1 MTLSATPKMSPAARQ
16 LLDQL
21 VAESQKLSEQTEA
34 EALIEK
40 RQAAQEKLMSKG
52 LPTRKDEDWQYT
64 SLLPLFKHAF
74 TVKPAQEIALEAIQ
88 PFLPEFEAI
97 RLTFVDGVFS
107 EELSAGFDFIPDAL
121 SIEMADADAIQS
133 VNLEEQADAIQLMN
147 EMLLDQGLT
156 LSLDKGEGIEVP
168 VHVLHVQTQP
178 DQLVNLRMQID
189 LSENSE
195 MMLVQQFVSLKD
207 GDSALVND
215 LTKVT
220 VADKAR
226 FKQVVLQDMNQESF
240 YFANQFFDQSASSV
254 VETNYIGLG
263 CEISRHQNYL
273 MMLGEHAESLQNSI
287 GLGTGKQIID
297 SRTSTTHQAAHCNS
311 RQLHKLVLDDQS
323 RGVFNG
329 MIHVVKGAQ
338 KTDGQMDNKNLL
350 LSKTAK
356 VDAKPQLEIYADD
369 VKCSHGCASGQIDE
383 QQVFYA
389 QARGIRKADAL
400 QLITRAF
407 LLEPLESISNLS
419 LRSWLTDTVSRKLA
433 KQ

>member
-1 MTLSATPKMSPAARQ
+1 MTLAATPKMSPAARQ

-21 VAESQKLSEQTEA
+21 VAESQRLNEQTEA

-40 RQAAQEKLMSKG
+40 RQAAQERLLSQG

-64 SLLPLFKHAF
+64 SLIPMLSHVFEI
-74 TVKPAQEIALEAIQ
+74 KPAKAITLDDIQ
-88 PFLPEFEAI
+88 SFLPEFDTI

-107 EELSAGFDFIPDAL
+107 EELSSGFDFIPDAL

-133 VNLEEQADAIQLMN
+133 IGLEEQADAFQLMN

-156 LSLDKGEGIEVP
+156 ISLEKGEALAVP
-168 VHVLHVQTQP
+168 VHILHVQTQSE
-178 DQLVNLRMQID
+178 QWVNLRTQVD
-189 LSENSE
+189 LAENSE
-195 MMLVQQFVSLKD
+195 MMLLQQFVSLEL
-207 GDSALVND
+207 GHSALVND
-215 LTKVT
+215 IAKVT
-220 VADKAR
+220 VADHAR
-226 FKQVVLQDMNQESF
+226 FKQVVLQDMNSESF
-240 YFANQFFDQSASSV
+240 YFANQFFEQSSSSV
-254 VETNYIGLG
+254 IETNYIGLG

-273 MMLGEHAESLQNSI
+273 MMLGEHSESMQNSI
-287 GLGTGKQIID
+287 GLGTGKQVID

-407 LLEPLESISNLS
+407 LLEPLESITNLT
-419 LRSWLTDTVSRKLA
+419 LRNWLTETISRKLA
-433 KQ
+433 NQ

>member
-1 MTLSATPKMSPAARQ
+1 MTLAATPKMSPAARQ
-16 LLDQL
+16 LLEQL
-21 VAESQKLSEQTEA
+21 VAESQKLNEQTEA

-40 RQAAQEKLMSKG
+40 RQAAQEKFLSQG

-64 SLLPLFKHAF
+64 ALMPLFKHSF
-74 TVKPAQEIALEAIQ
+74 EVKQAKAVTLAAIE
-88 PFLPEFEAI
+88 PFLPELDVI

-121 SIEMADADAIQS
+121 SIEMADADAIQGI
-133 VNLEEQADAIQLMN
+133 NLAEQVDAFQLMN
-147 EMLLDQGLT
+147 EMLLDQGLA
-156 LSLDKGEGIEVP
+156 LSLEKGQALEVP
-168 VHVLHVQTQP
+168 LHILHVQTQP
-178 DQLVNLRMQID
+178 EQLTNLRTQID

-195 MMLVQQFVSLKD
+195 MTLIQQFVSLEA
-207 GDSALVND
+207 GQSALIND
-215 LTKVT
+215 LAKIT
-220 VADKAR
+220 VAENAR
-226 FKQVVLQDMNQESF
+226 FKQIVLQDMNPESF
-240 YFANQFFDQSASSV
+240 YFANQFFEQAASSV
-254 VETNYIGLG
+254 IETLYIGLG

-273 MMLGEHAESLQNSI
+273 MMLGEHAESMQNSI
-287 GLGTGKQIID
+287 GLGTGKQVID
-297 SRTSTTHQAAHCNS
+297 SRTSTTHQAAHCDS

-407 LLEPLESISNLS
+407 LLEPLDSLSNLT
-419 LRSWLTDTVSRKLA
+419 LRNWLAGTIGRKLA

>member
-1 MTLSATPKMSPAARQ
+1 MTLAATPKMSPAARQ
-16 LLDQL
+16 LLEQL
-21 VAESQKLSEQTEA
+21 VAESQKLNEQTEA
-34 EALIEK
+34 EVLIEK
-40 RQAAQEKLMSKG
+40 RQAAQEKFLSQG

-64 SLLPLFKHAF
+64 ALMPLFKHSF
-74 TVKPAQEIALEAIQ
+74 EVKQAKAVTLAAIE
-88 PFLPEFEAI
+88 PFLPELDVI

-121 SIEMADADAIQS
+121 SIEMADADAIQGI
-133 VNLEEQADAIQLMN
+133 NLAEQVDAFQLMN
-147 EMLLDQGLT
+147 EMLLDQGLA
-156 LSLDKGEGIEVP
+156 LSLEKGQALEVP
-168 VHVLHVQTQP
+168 LHILHVQTQP
-178 DQLVNLRMQID
+178 EQLTNLRTQID

-195 MMLVQQFVSLKD
+195 MTLIQQFVSLEA
-207 GDSALVND
+207 GQSALIND
-215 LTKVT
+215 LAKIT
-220 VADKAR
+220 VAENAR
-226 FKQVVLQDMNQESF
+226 FKQIVLQDMNPESF
-240 YFANQFFDQSASSV
+240 YFANQFFEQAASSV
-254 VETNYIGLG
+254 IETLYIGLG

-273 MMLGEHAESLQNSI
+273 MMLGEHAESMQNSI
-287 GLGTGKQIID
+287 GLGTGKQVID
-297 SRTSTTHQAAHCNS
+297 SRTSTTHQAAHCDS

-407 LLEPLESISNLS
+407 LLEPLDSLSNLT
-419 LRSWLTDTVSRKLA
+419 LRNWLAGTIGRKLA

>member
-1 MTLSATPKMSPAARQ
+1 MTLAATPKMSPAARQ
-16 LLDQL
+16 LLEQL
-21 VAESQKLSEQTEA
+21 VAESQKLNEQTEA

-40 RQAAQEKLMSKG
+40 RQAAQEKFLSQG

-64 SLLPLFKHAF
+64 ALMPLFKHSF
-74 TVKPAQEIALEAIQ
+74 EVKQAKAVTLAAIQ
-88 PFLPEFEAI
+88 PFLPELDVI
-97 RLTFVDGVFS
+97 RLTFVDGMFS

-121 SIEMADADAIQS
+121 SIEMADADAIQGI
-133 VNLEEQADAIQLMN
+133 NLTEQADAFQLMN
-147 EMLLDQGLT
+147 EMLLDQGLA
-156 LSLDKGEGIEVP
+156 LSLEKGQALEVP
-168 VHVLHVQTQP
+168 LHILHVQTQP
-178 DQLVNLRMQID
+178 EQLTNLRTQID

-195 MMLVQQFVSLKD
+195 MTLIQQFVSLKA
-207 GDSALVND
+207 GQSALIND
-215 LTKVT
+215 LAKIT
-220 VADKAR
+220 VAENAR
-226 FKQVVLQDMNQESF
+226 FKQIVLQDMNLESF
-240 YFANQFFDQSASSV
+240 YFANQFFEQAASSV
-254 VETNYIGLG
+254 IETLYIGLG

-273 MMLGEHAESLQNSI
+273 MMLGEHAESMQNSI
-287 GLGTGKQIID
+287 GLGTGKQVID
-297 SRTSTTHQAAHCNS
+297 SRTSTTHQAAHCDS

-407 LLEPLESISNLS
+407 LLEPLDSISNLT
-419 LRSWLTDTVSRKLA
+419 LRNWLAGTIGRKLA

>member
-1 MTLSATPKMSPAARQ
+1 MTLAATPKMSPAARQ

-21 VAESQKLSEQTEA
+21 VAESQKLNEQTEA

-40 RQAAQEKLMSKG
+40 RQAAQEKILSQG

-64 SLLPLFKHAF
+64 ALMPLFKHTF
-74 TVKPAQEIALEAIQ
+74 EVKSAKSVTLTEIQ
-88 PFLPEFEAI
+88 PFLPELDAI
-97 RLTFVDGVFS
+97 RLTFIDGVFS
-107 EELSAGFDFIPDAL
+107 EELSAGFDFIPEAL

-133 VNLEEQADAIQLMN
+133 INLAEQADAFQLMN

-156 LSLDKGEGIEVP
+156 LSLEKGQALQVP
-168 VHVLHVQTQP
+168 LHILHVQTQSE
-178 DQLVNLRMQID
+178 QLINLRTQID
-189 LSENSE
+189 LAENSE
-195 MMLVQQFVSLKD
+195 MMLIQQFVSLDD
-207 GDSALVND
+207 GQSALVND
-215 LTKVT
+215 LVKVT
-220 VADKAR
+220 VADNAR
-226 FKQVVLQDMNQESF
+226 FKQIVLQDMNADSF
-240 YFANQFFDQSASSV
+240 YFANQFFEQAASSV
-254 VETNYIGLG
+254 IETNYVGLG

-273 MMLGEHAESLQNSI
+273 MMLGEHAESMQNSI
-287 GLGTGKQIID
+287 GLGTGKQVID
-297 SRTSTTHQAAHCNS
+297 SRTSTTHQAAHCDS

-407 LLEPLESISNLS
+407 LLEPLESVSNLA
-419 LRSWLTDTVSRKLA
+419 LRNWLTEIISRKLA